1 LARATRAEGVTRR
14 RLTADEFERIAESG
28 IFDQDSR
35 IELLNGELLQ
45 MAPIGA
51 PHVLCVMRLTNI
63 FPVKLAGRALISVQ
77 SSIRLS
83 NFSEP
88 QPDIVII
95 RNRDYGGMLP
105 RAEDV
110 LLIIEVADTTLG
122 HDRGAKLP
130 LYATAGIPEVW
141 IADVRRKR
149 LTIYRDPSPDGYR
162 QVINVTRRATISPLA
177 FPDLVLRWE
186 NIFGRP

>member
-1 LARATRAEGVTRR
+1 VTKR
-14 RLTADEFERIAESG
+14 RLSADEFERIAEAG
-28 IFDQDSR
+28 IFDEDPR

-63 FPVKLAGRALISVQ
+63 FPLKLAGRALISVQ
-77 SSIRLS
+77 SSIRLPD
-83 NFSEP
+83 FSEP

-95 RNRDYGGMLP
+95 RNREYGNVLP

-110 LLIIEVADTTLG
+110 FLVIEVSDTTLG
-122 HDRGAKLP
+122 HDRGVKLP
-130 LYATAGIPEVW
+130 LYASAGIPEVW
-141 IADVRRKR
+141 IADVNRKR
-149 LTIYRDPSPDGYR
+149 LTVYRDPGPDGYQ
-162 QVINVTRRATISPLA
+162 QVITLTRRATFSPLA

-186 NIFGRP
+186 DIFGMP